1 MNNQVFSDFLY
12 SPPHKRSSNERSPEI
27 MVLETKRRLLL
38 TFDSPDDHD
47 LVALLKVHGRGGG
60 PGGDA
65 QVPRHRHLLQLHA
78 LPGQSLQ
85 QIFLDEVTNIFL
97 STSVLCTILNSKSR
111 TQVSPLNKCS
121 IHVYY

>member
-1 MNNQVFSDFLY
+1 
-12 SPPHKRSSNERSPEI
+12 
-27 MVLETKRRLLL
+27 MVLETKRRLSL

-47 LVALLKVHGRGGG
+47 LVALLEVHGRGGG
-60 PGGDA
+60 PRGDA

-97 STSVLCTILNSKSR
+97 STVYVLFFRKKEQDAGVPN
-111 TQVSPLNKCS
+111 NKQMF
-121 IHVYY
+121 

>member
-1 MNNQVFSDFLY
+1 
-12 SPPHKRSSNERSPEI
+12 

-78 LPGQSLQ
+78 LPGQSLH
-85 QIFLDEVTNIFL
+85 VTNIFRRDL
-97 STSVLCTILNSKSR
+97 ISEIDFA
-111 TQVSPLNKCS
+111 
-121 IHVYY
+121 II